1 MKNIKLQIYLFF
13 NKNAI
18 NCTTEKQPSP
28 VCGIYIYLYEFQNMV
43 GVMVA
48 MVLMRNR
55 LVVENGGGV
64 RPNIILK
71 NL

>member
-1 MKNIKLQIYLFF
+1 MKNTKLQIYLFL
-13 NKNAI
+13 NQNAI
-18 NCTTEKQPSP
+18 NCTTERQTSP
-28 VCGIYIYLYEFQNMV
+28 VCGIPVYIYLYEFQNMV

-64 RPNIILK
+64 
-71 NL
+71 

>member
-1 MKNIKLQIYLFF
+1 MKNIKLQIFF
-13 NKNAI
+13 NQNAI
-18 NCTTEKQPSP
+18 NCTTERQTSS
-28 VCGIYIYLYEFQNMV
+28 VCGISVYIYLYEFQDMV

-64 RPNIILK
+64 
-71 NL
+71 